1 MAPNQLDPASQHP
14 CPIGSTTNIYS
25 VWTLFL
31 KARHIKLAPVRD
43 PTNTTLQHYFDLS
56 LDCNLDLA
64 LAWPISL
71 FEKSG

>member
-1 MAPNQLDPASQHP
+1 M
-14 CPIGSTTNIYS
+14 
-25 VWTLFL
+25 VLFL

-43 PTNTTLQHYFDLS
+43 RTNATLQHYFDLS

-71 FEKSG
+71 FKSWGRGTSYKPEGYLWNIFWV